1 MADSNTSIKVAEHF
15 LSIQGEGPTAGR
27 RSVFL
32 RLQGCNLMC
41 GGQATVFDK
50 QLHDGATWRCD
61 TIEVWTKG
69 ERYSLEGLLE
79 LFHQKGYL
87 GALREGAHL
96 VVTGGEP
103 LLQQNALGQFLER
116 LYLRLEKHV
125 HVEIETNGTIIPF
138 EAVSKWVSQYN
149 VSPKLKNSGVPY
161 FKRINWTSLGWFAK
175 DARTFFKF
183 VVSELPDVS
192 EVDEF
197 MNECKVA
204 KDKVF
209 LMPAA
214 SDRDTLRS
222 REDSVSMYAAA
233 LGVNY
238 SSRLQVA
245 IWNMTTGV

>member
-1 MADSNTSIKVAEHF
+1 MGDTNTTIKVAEHF
-15 LSIQGEGPTAGR
+15 LSIQGEGPTAGI

-41 GGQATVFDK
+41 GGAATVFDK

-69 ERYSLEGLLE
+69 ERYSLDGLLQ
-79 LFHQKGYL
+79 LFDEKGYL
-87 GALREGAHL
+87 GALKEGAHL

-103 LLQQNALGQFLER
+103 LLQQIALGQFLER

-125 HVEIETNGTIIPF
+125 HVEVETNGTIIPIK
-138 EAVSKWVSQYN
+138 AVSKWVSQLN
-149 VSPKLKNSGVPY
+149 VSPKLKNSGMPGS
-161 FKRINWTSLGWFAK
+161 KRLNCNSLAWLAK
-175 DARTFFKF
+175 DFRTFFKF

-197 MNECKVA
+197 ITSYEVA
-204 KDKVF
+204 KDRVF

-214 SDRDTLRS
+214 SDRETLRS
-222 REDSVSMYAAA
+222 KEDTVAMYSQA

-238 SSRLQVA
+238 SSRLQVQ